1 MFRQVALVLLIALAG
16 CDRLTGA
23 ADKKNSDAEAI
34 GYACRV
40 SFEKPEDCMKENDG
54 QSTTAILN
62 GWKAADKDIQDK
74 TLDPTMGASA
84 QAMGASAV
92 ASVPDAKPDAKA
104 KSTPEQAPAE
114 PPKTKK
120 PSKSK

>member
-1 MFRQVALVLLIALAG
+1 MFRQAALVLLIALSG

-84 QAMGASAV
+84 V
-92 ASVPDAKPDAKA
+92 ASVPDTKPDAKA

-114 PPKTKK
+114 PPKAKK
-120 PSKSK
+120 PTKSK

>member
-1 MFRQVALVLLIALAG
+1 MFRQAALVLLIALSG

-84 QAMGASAV
+84 VLPADV
-92 ASVPDAKPDAKA
+92 AKTKDQPKAPETKPAKPH
-104 KSTPEQAPAE
+104 
-114 PPKTKK
+114 
-120 PSKSK
+120 